1 MKCEVCGRQ
10 IQNEEAN
17 FCEYCGSSFRE
28 QRQGSSHMQPRNQ
41 GITYPNGPV
50 NGPMNGPMNGPGNNY
65 SAMQGYGMP
74 GAPFAPQPMERPTS
88 FLSWLG
94 TYGLL
99 LIPFAGWLAFVILL
113 FIWAFSDTTPVA
125 KKNWARATLIFVGV
139 MIAVFVVYMIYIMG
153 TPEFKQMY
161 DLTYQQM
168 MDAYSNGA
176 K

>member
-28 QRQGSSHMQPRNQ
+28 QKQGSFHTPPRSQ
-41 GITYPNGPV
+41 GLPFQNGPANSPMNGPV
-50 NGPMNGPMNGPGNNY
+50 NMQGNNPN
-65 SAMQGYGMP
+65 MTGFGMP
-74 GAPFAPQPMERPTS
+74 GGPFTPQQAERPTS

-99 LIPFAGWLAFVILL
+99 LIPVAGWLAFIILL
-113 FIWAFSDTTPVA
+113 FIWSFSDTTSAA
-125 KKNWARATLIFVGV
+125 KKNWARATLIFAGIMLVIF
-139 MIAVFVVYMIYIMG
+139 IAYMIYIMG

-161 DLTYQQM
+161 DITYQQM

-176 K
+176 Q